1 MAQTGV
7 VTVSEEIRRGR
18 NRLAITVVLGHAIK
32 HMYNSGL
39 QSVILA
45 VMKDD
50 LGLTATQFGLLSTSG
65 RVTSGATTMVAGY
78 LGDRF
83 ANRSGCDAD
92 DLAEH
97 DGHLVLS
104 AGDRSELLAD
114 ARSDAAGGH
123 RAVAVP
129 LAGDSRAIAQ
139 VP

>member
-39 QSVILA
+39 QSVLLA

-83 ANRSGCDAD
+83 ANRSGVMLMISLSMMGISYFLLGSAPNYW
-92 DLAEH
+92 LMFAAML
-97 DGHLVLS
+97 LVGIGPSLYHS
-104 AGDRSELLAD
+104 PGN
-114 ARSDAAGGH
+114 
-123 RAVAVP
+123 
-129 LAGDSRAIAQ
+129 SRAFA
-139 VP
+139 